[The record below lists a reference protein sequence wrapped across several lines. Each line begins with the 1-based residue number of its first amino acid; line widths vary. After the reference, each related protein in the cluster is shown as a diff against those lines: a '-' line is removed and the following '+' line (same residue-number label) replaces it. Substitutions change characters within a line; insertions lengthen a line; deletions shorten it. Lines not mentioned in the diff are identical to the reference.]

1 MEYHWSG
8 TKSINTKNK
17 KKMKKFYLAN
27 GKEVQLGDTIYKV
40 EEINHPVFGKG
51 KVVEHILVTKE
62 VLPKLIEAGVLTVKK
77 GADKP
82 VVLPSNLGADD
93 AEVSMDL
100 EFYVQ
105 KIADRLGWKIEKVY
119 NYLNSVDTI
128 LPAAAFSMVLREVA
142 IELDKKY
149 EDHIE
154 KSPEIYVISMLDGRI
169 TKANKAHI
177 KNYRNFAA
185 FRSIEDAKIACRI
198 TRDIL
203 KEMFK
208 SGK

>member
-1 MEYHWSG
+1 ME
-8 TKSINTKNK
+8 KI
-17 KKMKKFYLAN
+17 YLTN
-27 GKEVQLGDTIYKV
+27 GKEVQLGDTICRA
-40 EEINHPVFGKG
+40 EEKNHPLFGKC
-51 KVVEHILVTKE
+51 KLTEYIPITKQT
-62 VLPKLIEAGVLTVKK
+62 LPELIKAGIITVKQ
-77 GADKP
+77 GMDKSVSP
-82 VVLPSNLGADD
+82 VQKDSKAP
-93 AEVSMDL
+93 MDL

-119 NYLNSVDTI
+119 NYLNSVDAI
-128 LPAAAFSMVLREVA
+128 LPAAAFSMVLREIA

-149 EDHIE
+149 EGHIE

-169 TKANKAHI
+169 TKANKSHI

-185 FRSIEDAKIACRI
+185 FRTIEDAKIACRI

>member
-1 MEYHWSG
+1 MG
-8 TKSINTKNK
+8 KI
-17 KKMKKFYLAN
+17 YLKD
-27 GKEVQLGDTIYKV
+27 GKEVQLGDILTKV
-40 EEINHPVFGKG
+40 SKVKDSFFGKG
-51 KVVEHILVTKE
+51 TVIENVKVTKDI
-62 VLPKLIEAGVLTVKK
+62 LPKLIEAGIVTTTIPKN
-77 GADKP
+77 P
-82 VVLPSNLGADD
+82 V
-93 AEVSMDL
+93 AETKVPMEL
-100 EFYVQ
+100 EYYIQ
-105 KIADRLGWKIEKVY
+105 KIAEKHGWKIEKVY

-128 LPAAAFSMVLREVA
+128 LPAAAFSIVLREVA

-154 KSPEIYVISMLDGRI
+154 RNPEIYVISLLDGRI

-185 FRSIEDAKIACRI
+185 FRTIEDAKIACTI

-208 SGK
+208 NNG

>member
-17 KKMKKFYLAN
+17 KKMKKKFYLAN
-27 GKEVQLGDTIYKV
+27 GEEVKIGDIIFRKV
-40 EEINHPVFGKG
+40 GRVNDCIFITEK
-51 KVVEHILVTKE
+51 T
-62 VLPKLIEAGVLTVKK
+62 LPKLIAAGIITAGKS
-77 GADKP
+77 ADKSAP
-82 VVLPSNLGADD
+82 SVLKDNKVP
-93 AEVSMDL
+93 MDL
-100 EFYVQ
+100 KFYIQ

-119 NYLNSVDTI
+119 NYLNNIDTV
-128 LPAAAFSMVLREVA
+128 LPAAAFSMVLREIA

-149 EDHIE
+149 ENHIDN
-154 KSPEIYVISMLDGRI
+154 SPEIYAISLTDGRI
-169 TKANKAHI
+169 GKINKASI

-208 SGK
+208 SEK

>member
-1 MEYHWSG
+1 MEKIYLKNGKKVQIGDTLVKVSKVVDPFFGGAVVQHIVVTEDILPRLLELG
-8 TKSINTKNK
+8 IVTTTNPTKST
-17 KKMKKFYLAN
+17 
-27 GKEVQLGDTIYKV
+27 
-40 EEINHPVFGKG
+40 
-51 KVVEHILVTKE
+51 VVESE
-62 VLPKLIEAGVLTVKK
+62 VPME
-77 GADKP
+77 
-82 VVLPSNLGADD
+82 
-93 AEVSMDL
+93 L
-100 EFYVQ
+100 EYYIQ
-105 KIADRLGWKIEKVY
+105 KIAKKLGWKMEKVY
-119 NYLNSVDTI
+119 NYLNSVDSI
-128 LPAAAFSMVLREVA
+128 LPTATFSMVLREVA

-185 FRSIEDAKIACRI
+185 FRTIEDAKIACRI

>member
-1 MEYHWSG
+1 ME
-8 TKSINTKNK
+8 KI
-17 KKMKKFYLAN
+17 YLTN
-27 GKEVQLGDTIYKV
+27 GKEVQIGDTLTKV
-40 EEINHPVFGKG
+40 S
-51 KVVEHILVTKE
+51 KVVDPFFGEGTVVQHIVVTKDI
-62 VLPKLIEAGVLTVKK
+62 LPKLLEAGIVTT
-77 GADKP
+77 AKP
-82 VVLPSNLGADD
+82 AVVES
-93 AEVSMDL
+93 EVPMEL
-100 EFYVQ
+100 EYYIQ
-105 KIADRLGWKIEKVY
+105 KIAGKLGWKIEKVY

-169 TKANKAHI
+169 TKINKAHI
-177 KNYRNFAA
+177 NNYRNFAA
-185 FRSIEDAKIACRI
+185 FRTIEDAKIACRI

>member
-1 MEYHWSG
+1 ME
-8 TKSINTKNK
+8 KI
-17 KKMKKFYLAN
+17 YLTN
-27 GKEVQLGDTIYKV
+27 GKEVQVGDTLTKV
-40 EEINHPVFGKG
+40 SKVKDPFFGKG
-51 KVVEHILVTKE
+51 TIVQHIVVTKGTLPELLEAGIVTTTKPAKSVVETE
-62 VLPKLIEAGVLTVKK
+62 VPME
-77 GADKP
+77 
-82 VVLPSNLGADD
+82 
-93 AEVSMDL
+93 L
-100 EFYVQ
+100 EYYIQ
-105 KIADRLGWKIEKVY
+105 KIAEKLGWKVEKVY
-119 NYLNSVDTI
+119 NYLNSVDAI
-128 LPAAAFSMVLREVA
+128 LPVAAFSMVLREIA

-185 FRSIEDAKIACRI
+185 FRTIEDAKIACRI

>member
-1 MEYHWSG
+1 ME
-8 TKSINTKNK
+8 KI
-17 KKMKKFYLAN
+17 YLTN
-27 GKEVQLGDTIYKV
+27 GKEVQIGDTLAKV
-40 EEINHPVFGKG
+40 SKVKDPFSGKG
-51 KVVEHILVTKE
+51 TIVQHIVVTKGILPELLEAGIVTTTKPAKSVVETE
-62 VLPKLIEAGVLTVKK
+62 VPMELDYYI
-77 GADKP
+77 
-82 VVLPSNLGADD
+82 
-93 AEVSMDL
+93 
-100 EFYVQ
+100 Q
-105 KIADRLGWKIEKVY
+105 KIAEKLGWKVEKVY
-119 NYLNSVDTI
+119 NYLNSVDAI
-128 LPAAAFSMVLREVA
+128 LPVAAFSMVLREIA

-185 FRSIEDAKIACRI
+185 FRTIEDAKIACRI

>member
-1 MEYHWSG
+1 ME
-8 TKSINTKNK
+8 KI
-17 KKMKKFYLAN
+17 YLTN
-27 GKEVQLGDTIYKV
+27 GKEVQIGDTLTKV
-40 EEINHPVFGKG
+40 SKAVDPFFGKCTVAEH
-51 KVVEHILVTKE
+51 VVVTKDI
-62 VLPKLIEAGVLTVKK
+62 LPKLLEAGIVTT
-77 GADKP
+77 AKP
-82 VVLPSNLGADD
+82 AKSAVVES
-93 AEVSMDL
+93 EVPMEL
-100 EFYVQ
+100 EYYIQ
-105 KIADRLGWKIEKVY
+105 KIAERLGWKIEKAC
-119 NYLNSVDTI
+119 NYLNSADTV

-177 KNYRNFAA
+177 RNYRNFAA
-185 FRSIEDAKIACRI
+185 FRTIEDAKIACRI

>member
-1 MEYHWSG
+1 MEKIYLKNGKKVQIGDILVKVSKVVDPFFGGAVVQHIVVTEDILPRLLELG
-8 TKSINTKNK
+8 IVTTTNPTKST
-17 KKMKKFYLAN
+17 
-27 GKEVQLGDTIYKV
+27 
-40 EEINHPVFGKG
+40 
-51 KVVEHILVTKE
+51 VVESE
-62 VLPKLIEAGVLTVKK
+62 VPME
-77 GADKP
+77 
-82 VVLPSNLGADD
+82 
-93 AEVSMDL
+93 L
-100 EFYVQ
+100 EYYIQ
-105 KIADRLGWKIEKVY
+105 KIAKKLGWKMEKVY
-119 NYLNSVDTI
+119 NYLNSVDSI
-128 LPAAAFSMVLREVA
+128 LPTAAFSMVLREVA

-154 KSPEIYVISMLDGRI
+154 KSPEIYVISILDGRI

-185 FRSIEDAKIACRI
+185 FRTIEDAKIACRI

>member
-1 MEYHWSG
+1 ME
-8 TKSINTKNK
+8 KI
-17 KKMKKFYLAN
+17 YLKN
-27 GKEVQLGDTIYKV
+27 GKEVQLGDILTKV
-40 EEINHPVFGKG
+40 SKVKDSFFGKG
-51 KVVEHILVTKE
+51 TVIENVKVTKDT
-62 VLPKLIEAGVLTVKK
+62 LPKLLQAGIVTTTKPEKSAVVK
-77 GADKP
+77 
-82 VVLPSNLGADD
+82 S
-93 AEVSMDL
+93 EVPMEL
-100 EFYVQ
+100 EYYIQ
-105 KIADRLGWKIEKVY
+105 KIADKLGWKVEKVY
-119 NYLNSVDTI
+119 NYLNSVDAI
-128 LPAAAFSMVLREVA
+128 LPAAAFSMVLREIA

-185 FRSIEDAKIACRI
+185 FRTIEDAKIACTI

-208 SGK
+208 NNG

>member
-1 MEYHWSG
+1 M
-8 TKSINTKNK
+8 KNINTKQNK
-17 KKMKKFYLAN
+17 KKMKKIYLTN
-27 GKEVQLGDTIYKV
+27 GKEVQIGDTLTKVSKV
-40 EEINHPVFGKG
+40 ENPFFGKDTI
-51 KVVEHILVTKE
+51 VQHIVVTKDILPELLKAGIVTTTKPAKSTIVKSE
-62 VLPKLIEAGVLTVKK
+62 VPME
-77 GADKP
+77 
-82 VVLPSNLGADD
+82 
-93 AEVSMDL
+93 L
-100 EFYVQ
+100 EYYVQ
-105 KIADRLGWKIEKVY
+105 KIADKFGWKVEKVY
-119 NYLNSVDTI
+119 SYLNSVDSI
-128 LPAAAFSMVLREVA
+128 LPAAAFSMVLREIA

-154 KSPEIYVISMLDGRI
+154 KSPGIYVISVFDGRI

-185 FRSIEDAKIACRI
+185 FRSVNDAKIACRI

>member
-1 MEYHWSG
+1 
-8 TKSINTKNK
+8 
-17 KKMKKFYLAN
+17 MKKIYLTN
-27 GKEVQLGDTIYKV
+27 GKEVQIGDTLTKV
-40 EEINHPVFGKG
+40 SKVKDPLFGKG
-51 KVVEHILVTKE
+51 TIVQHIVVTEDILPELLEAGIVTTTKPAKSVVETE
-62 VLPKLIEAGVLTVKK
+62 VPME
-77 GADKP
+77 
-82 VVLPSNLGADD
+82 
-93 AEVSMDL
+93 L
-100 EFYVQ
+100 EYYIQ
-105 KIADRLGWKIEKVY
+105 KIADKLGWKIEKVY
-119 NYLNSVDTI
+119 SYLNSVDAI
-128 LPAAAFSMVLREVA
+128 LPAAAFSMVLREIA
-142 IELDKKY
+142 FELDKKY

-185 FRSIEDAKIACRI
+185 FRTIEDAKIARKI

>member
-1 MEYHWSG
+1 ME
-8 TKSINTKNK
+8 KI
-17 KKMKKFYLAN
+17 YLTN
-27 GKEVQLGDTIYKV
+27 GKEVQIGDTLTKV
-40 EEINHPVFGKG
+40 SKVKDPFFGKG
-51 KVVEHILVTKE
+51 TVVQHIVVTKDILPELLKAGIVTTAKPAKSVETE
-62 VLPKLIEAGVLTVKK
+62 VPME
-77 GADKP
+77 
-82 VVLPSNLGADD
+82 
-93 AEVSMDL
+93 L
-100 EFYVQ
+100 EYYIQ
-105 KIADRLGWKIEKVY
+105 KIADKLGWKVEKAY
-119 NYLNSVDTI
+119 NYLNSVDAI
-128 LPAAAFSMVLREVA
+128 LPAAAFSMVLREIA

-185 FRSIEDAKIACRI
+185 FRSVSDAKTACKI

>member
-1 MEYHWSG
+1 ME
-8 TKSINTKNK
+8 KI
-17 KKMKKFYLAN
+17 YLTN
-27 GKEVQLGDTIYKV
+27 GKEVQIGDTLTKV
-40 EEINHPVFGKG
+40 SKVKDPFFGKG
-51 KVVEHILVTKE
+51 TIVQHVIVTKGI
-62 VLPKLIEAGVLTVKK
+62 LPKLLEAGIITTEPAKS
-77 GADKP
+77 
-82 VVLPSNLGADD
+82 VVET
-93 AEVSMDL
+93 EVPMEL
-100 EFYVQ
+100 EYYIQ
-105 KIADRLGWKIEKVY
+105 KIAEKLGWKVERVY

-128 LPAAAFSMVLREVA
+128 LPAAAFSMVLREIA
-142 IELDKKY
+142 IELNKKY

-185 FRSIEDAKIACRI
+185 FRTIEDAKIACRI

-208 SGK
+208 NGK

>member
-1 MEYHWSG
+1 ME
-8 TKSINTKNK
+8 KI
-17 KKMKKFYLAN
+17 YLTN
-27 GKEVQLGDTIYKV
+27 CKEVQIGDTLTKV
-40 EEINHPVFGKG
+40 SKVKDPFFGKG
-51 KVVEHILVTKE
+51 TIVQHVVVTKGI
-62 VLPKLIEAGVLTVKK
+62 LPKLLEAGIITT
-77 GADKP
+77 KP
-82 VVLPSNLGADD
+82 AKSVVET
-93 AEVSMDL
+93 EVPMEL
-100 EFYVQ
+100 EYYIQ
-105 KIADRLGWKIEKVY
+105 KIAEKLGWKVEKVY

-185 FRSIEDAKIACRI
+185 FRTIEDAKIACRI

>member
-1 MEYHWSG
+1 ME
-8 TKSINTKNK
+8 KI
-17 KKMKKFYLAN
+17 YLTN
-27 GKEVQLGDTIYKV
+27 GKEVQIGDTLTKVSKV
-40 EEINHPVFGKG
+40 EDSFFGKG
-51 KVVEHILVTKE
+51 TVVHHIVVTE
-62 VLPKLIEAGVLTVKK
+62 DILPKLLEAGIVTTT
-77 GADKP
+77 KP
-82 VVLPSNLGADD
+82 AKSVVET
-93 AEVSMDL
+93 EVPMEL
-100 EFYVQ
+100 EYYIQ
-105 KIADRLGWKIEKVY
+105 KIADKLGWKVEKVY

-128 LPAAAFSMVLREVA
+128 LPAAAFSMVLREIA

-185 FRSIEDAKIACRI
+185 FRTIEDAKIACTI

-208 SGK
+208 NNG

>member
-1 MEYHWSG
+1 
-8 TKSINTKNK
+8 
-17 KKMKKFYLAN
+17 MKKFYLAN

-40 EEINHPVFGKG
+40 KKINHPVFGKG

-62 VLPKLIEAGVLTVKK
+62 VLPKLIESGVLTIKK
-77 GADKP
+77 DADKP
-82 VVLPSNLGADD
+82 VVFPSNLGADD

-105 KIADRLGWKIEKVY
+105 KIADKLGWKIEKVY

-128 LPAAAFSMVLREVA
+128 LPAAAFSMVLREIA

-154 KSPEIYVISMLDGRI
+154 KSPEIYVISMTDGRI

-185 FRSIEDAKIACRI
+185 FRSVRDAKIACSI
-198 TRDIL
+198 VRDIL